1 MTLSLALDEYKQITA
16 HSAVEEASPHRL
28 IQMLFEGLLDRL
40 NLAKGHIARKDLE
53 EKTRYLD
60 MSLSIIGGLQASLDM
75 DKGGEV
81 AKNLDALYDYMTMQL
96 FKANA
101 ENKAEYV
108 EEVAN
113 LVREIK
119 SAWDEIGDQS

>member
-40 NLAKGHIARKDLE
+40 NLAKGHIARKELE

>member
-40 NLAKGHIARKDLE
+40 NLAKGHIARKELE

-81 AKNLDALYDYMTMQL
+81 AKNLDALYDYMTMRL